1 MIQNEQLYIDF
12 LQLNLY
18 TIVLGGSMSSKTF
31 NGEQKLKLT
40 QIINEGMAVLHEI
53 ETLNGGLTDTIK
65 AVAEELEI
73 KPAILKKAIKLAHKA
88 EFGKEKQDH
97 ETLETI
103 LETVGKTL

>member
-1 MIQNEQLYIDF
+1 MSDYNRSFNNEAKI
-12 LQLNLY
+12 
-18 TIVLGGSMSSKTF
+18 
-31 NGEQKLKLT
+31 KLT
-40 QIINEGMAVLHEI
+40 QLVNEGMTVLHEI
-53 ETLNGGLTDTIK
+53 DTLNGGLNDTIK
-65 AVAEELEI
+65 AVAEELEV